1 MVLVSPWFGGLAWK
15 YRCPEEKVWWQQTQY
30 QGPWH
35 CWLFRLQVF
44 PQLRRHSQHEA
55 LAGWQAHLRLN
66 WAAGVQA
73 GVLVGI
79 GTGRGQGFGWLLPG
93 HPGFS
98 SNSKPI
104 WPWMPTTGSHSSV
117 PTWKCRL
124 PSPLCSASKTRG
136 AQACSGP
143 SHGCLTVLF
152 SWTAALPG
160 LLCCPAPSTPTREGC
175 SEAPTGDQSF
185 QRPLNSG
192 ETRERPVRGQVRKVQ
207 IIL

>member
-15 YRCPEEKVWWQQTQY
+15 YRCPGEGVWWQQTQY

-44 PQLRRHSQHEA
+44 PQHRRHSQHEA

-117 PTWKCRL
+117 PTLKCRL
-124 PSPLCSASKTRG
+124 PSPLRSAIKTRG
-136 AQACSGP
+136 TGLQRSLPQPSDCSFLLDGGFTGP
-143 SHGCLTVLF
+143 PLPALLPPPPPGR
-152 SWTAALPG
+152 TAARHPRVISHFKG
-160 LLCCPAPSTPTREGC
+160 R
-175 SEAPTGDQSF
+175 
-185 QRPLNSG
+185 
-192 ETRERPVRGQVRKVQ
+192 
-207 IIL
+207 